1 MENALQLTL
10 FDYKKKS
17 LPELEGIIQRGM
29 ATFIEVGLSLLAI
42 REGKKYRELGYTD
55 FEVYMEER
63 WGIGKSY
70 GWRLLNA
77 GYIGSEIST
86 LVEKIPTHETQVKPL
101 TRLGNWK
108 EPAPEKWVEAWEA
121 ACDLAG
127 ETQQPT
133 EKEVKY
139 VVDQMLYVEPPP
151 IPTGEFRVIYADPPW
166 EFDNSG
172 FDQSAAA
179 HYPTMPTAQIA
190 LLEIPASDNAVCF
203 MWATNAMLEDALEVM
218 NTWDFDYKSNF
229 VWTKDT
235 GPTIGFYTTSR
246 HELLLIGTRGQGML
260 PEVRPLSIIKGEVK
274 EHSRKPEVVY
284 DLIESMYDGPYLE
297 MFARSGRQDWTSWGN
312 EAEKFNVK

>member
-151 IPTGEFRVIYADPPW
+151 IPTGEYRIIQSICECEEEKYPNGEGRNMVAKFVRDCCNVDDYDQLAKIYKIPVRNGRNIVDTNGAK
-166 EFDNSG
+166 
-172 FDQSAAA
+172 
-179 HYPTMPTAQIA
+179 
-190 LLEIPASDNAVCF
+190 LL
-203 MWATNAMLEDALEVM
+203 
-218 NTWDFDYKSNF
+218 
-229 VWTKDT
+229 
-235 GPTIGFYTTSR
+235 
-246 HELLLIGTRGQGML
+246 
-260 PEVRPLSIIKGEVK
+260 
-274 EHSRKPEVVY
+274 
-284 DLIESMYDGPYLE
+284 
-297 MFARSGRQDWTSWGN
+297 
-312 EAEKFNVK
+312 